1 MSISPLQKESLGHLA
16 RAPLVYTLGLVEFS
30 QIPKMDSYAPDIL
43 ESLRSDYPEVKQI
56 EFQTWNINLQSA
68 DQNASSHLEKNSLH
82 SATTADKKWG
92 VVFDRQRFVLHTRDY
107 EHYPDFAR
115 RFEKTLKIVTKT
127 AKITHTR
134 RVGIRYVDNI
144 KNLDLTGLD
153 KQVKSQFLTPT
164 LTDWLTPKR
173 SFIEHLY
180 QSDSGQLVLRCVL
193 LPEGLGIPPDLVI
206 TANTLFNGQPPT
218 IPINEP
224 FMLVDTDHSYD
235 PGNLQLLDIPGVM
248 KRLEKLH
255 DGASLAFRELVTP
268 EAIELWRKK

>member
-1 MSISPLQKESLGHLA
+1 MSPNPLQKASLGHLA

-30 QIPKMDSYAPDIL
+30 QIPKMESYAPDIL
-43 ESLRSDYPEVKQI
+43 ERLRTDYPEVKQV

-68 DQNASSHLEKNSLH
+68 GQAADSQLEKNFLH

-92 VVFDRQRFVLHTRDY
+92 VVFDKQRFILHTRDY

-115 RFEKTLKIVTKT
+115 RFEKALKIVTEV

-144 KNLDLTGLD
+144 KNLDSTELD
-153 KQVKSQFLTPT
+153 KQVKAQFLTPT
-164 LTDWLTPKR
+164 LTNWLTPKR

-193 LPEGLGIPPDLVI
+193 LSEGLGMPPDLVI
-206 TANTLFNGQPPT
+206 TANTLFNGQSPVT
-218 IPINEP
+218 LINER

-235 PGNLQLLDIPGVM
+235 PGNLQLLNIPEVM
-248 KRLEKLH
+248 KRLERLH
-255 DGASLAFRELVTP
+255 DGASLAFRELVTS
-268 EAIELWRKK
+268 EAVELWRKA